1 MKKRRILALVLAL
14 VMALSLC
21 ACGGGS
27 GDTGSNGDAGN
38 TGDAGDGG
46 SYDKVSLMM
55 GCNGTDQGNDTR
67 TCKLFADLVS
77 ERSGGNVKITV
88 YNNDQLASGDMQK
101 GLEMVLDGSVD
112 LDCHS
117 TSIISALDNRLMV
130 STLPWTF
137 ADYQAAEDAFF
148 GAGGEFV
155 SSVVESKG
163 LTYLGA
169 VHNGFK
175 MITCGKRLI
184 KAPTDLQGLKIR
196 IPGGDFF
203 SAFYTAYGAS
213 PQAMSFA
220 EVFSALQQGTIDGH
234 DNSISTFYSANIQE
248 VQPYITVSR
257 HTYEAFTFT
266 ANTAKFQALSEDTQ
280 QLIRECV
287 EEACKTI
294 NQEIVNSEADLI
306 QKCKDDSGC
315 EFYELTPEDIEAWR
329 VPISDLIEEYKGIYG
344 ADACTAF
351 GIA

>member
-1 MKKRRILALVLAL
+1 MKRMLALILTL
-14 VMALSLC
+14 VMFLSLC
-21 ACGGGS
+21 ACGGDSGS
-27 GDTGSNGDAGN
+27 GDAG
-38 TGDAGDGG
+38 GEGG
-46 SYDKVSLMM
+46 VYDSVTLKL
-55 GCNGTDQGNDTR
+55 GCNGTDQGNDTK
-67 TCKLFADLVS
+67 TAKLFAQLVE
-77 ERSGGNVKITV
+77 ERSNGAVKV
-88 YNNDQLASGDMQK
+88 QVFNNDQLASGDMQK

-112 LDCHS
+112 LDIHS

-137 ADYQAAEDAFF
+137 ADYQAAEDAYF
-148 GAGGEFV
+148 GAGGEFIQ
-155 SSVVESKG
+155 SVVSEKG

-184 KAPTDLQGLKIR
+184 KAPEDLKGLKIR

-248 VQPYITVSR
+248 VQPYITISK

-266 ANTAKFQALSEDTQ
+266 ANTAKFDSLNAETQ

-287 EEACKTI
+287 EEACKTV
-294 NQEIVNSEADLI
+294 NQEIVNGEADLI
-306 QKCKDDSGC
+306 QKCKDENNC

-329 VPISDLIEEYKGIYG
+329 VPIADLVEEYKGIYG
-344 ADACTAF
+344 ADACAAF
-351 GIA
+351 GIQ